1 MHDMSITI
9 HDESL
14 HVPTRLH
21 YFPSHIVSV
30 CAGIGGVFMLVVC
43 PV

>member
-21 YFPSHIVSV
+21 YSHSHTVSM
-30 CAGIGGVFMLVVC
+30 CAGIGGVFMSVVC

>member
-1 MHDMSITI
+1 MACRELLCIVMDMSCTQ
-9 HDESL
+9 HGPL
-14 HVPTRLH
+14 LP
-21 YFPSHIVSV
+21 HIVSM